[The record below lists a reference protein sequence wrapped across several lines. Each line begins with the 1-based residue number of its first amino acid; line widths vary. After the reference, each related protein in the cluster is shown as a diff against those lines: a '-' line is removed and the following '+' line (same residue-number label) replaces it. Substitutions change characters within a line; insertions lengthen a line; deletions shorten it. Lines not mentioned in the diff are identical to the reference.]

1 MNKQTHNTMKTILI
15 ALWTCC
21 LAVLNPAKAESVHIA
36 SPDGRLQMHVTDEGN
51 RLIYRVDYQER
62 PVVLPS
68 QLGIDAGEKWLGD
81 IRILEVQTAER
92 DTVWHPVYGERSS
105 VRDRYRAC
113 TLTLGKKGGSRS
125 RLVLDVRAYD
135 EGIAFRYRFPGGQYL
150 HITGEYTEFA
160 FPDNTHAYFTARAQT
175 PYEYLP
181 LANWPGESD
190 RPLMLTLA
198 GGTYVCLAEAQV
210 VDYVRTKFSLA
221 EGKRNTLA
229 TAMYGPVDEIAPYA
243 TPWRVIMAA
252 DRPGDI
258 LQNNDLL
265 LNLNPPC
272 EIENTA
278 WIKPGKV
285 MREVTL
291 TTEGGMRLV
300 DFAVKRRLQYIHFDA
315 GWYGF
320 EYDKES
326 DATTVTLDP
335 KRNPDPNALDLQAVI
350 RYARSKG
357 IGVLLY
363 VNQRALQQQLDELLP
378 LYKSWGVAGLK
389 FGFVQVGSQTWTR
402 WMHEAVK
409 KCARYG
415 LMVDIHDEYRPTGFS
430 RTYPNLLTQ
439 EGIRGNE
446 EFPDAT
452 HNTTLPFTRYVA
464 GAADYTICYYRQD
477 FGRLG
482 REEDAH
488 GVPRSR
494 TILTTPA
501 HQLALAAVYYSPFQF
516 LYWYDKPSDSQDEP
530 ELKFFD
536 DTPTVWDDTRVVQGE
551 IGRHIT
557 VARRTGDDWFLG
569 TITNN
574 DGRRLTVPL
583 DFLDPGTAYIAEV
596 YTDGPRT
603 LPTRTKVK
611 TARYRVTSTTVLR
624 FALKPSGGA
633 ALRLVKEQVKD
644 EAVKNYR
651 KQEL

>member
-1 MNKQTHNTMKTILI
+1 MNNTMKTILI
-15 ALWTCC
+15 ALWVCC
-21 LAVLNPAKAESVHIA
+21 LAVLSPVKAETVRIA
-36 SPDGRLQMHVTDEGN
+36 SPDGRLQMHVTDGGS
-51 RLIYRVDYQER
+51 RLTYRVDYQER

-68 QLGIDAGEKWLGD
+68 QLGIEAGEKWLED
-81 IRILEVQTAER
+81 IRILEVQTTEQ

-113 TLTLGKKGGSRS
+113 TLMLGKKADSRS
-125 RLVLDVRAYD
+125 RLALDVRAYD

-150 HITGEYTEFA
+150 HITDEHTEFA
-160 FPDNTHAYFTARAQT
+160 FPDSTHAYFTARAQT
-175 PYEYLP
+175 AYEYLP

-210 VDYVRTKFSLA
+210 VNYVRTKFALA

-291 TTEGGMRLV
+291 TTEGGMELV

-320 EYDKES
+320 ENDKAS

-335 KRNPDPNALDLQAVI
+335 RRNPDPDALDLQAVI

-363 VNQRALQQQLDELLP
+363 INQRALQQQLDELLP

-389 FGFVQVGSQTWTR
+389 FGFVQVGSQMWTS

-464 GAADYTICYYRQD
+464 GAGDYTICYYRQD
-477 FGRLG
+477 FGRLE

-494 TILTTPA
+494 TIRTTPA

-516 LYWYDKPSDSQDEP
+516 LYWYDKPSDSRGEP

-536 DTPTVWDDTRVVQGE
+536 DIPTVWDDTRVLQGE

-569 TITNN
+569 AITNN
-574 DGRRLTVPL
+574 DARRLTVPL
-583 DFLDPGTAYIAEV
+583 GFLDPSTAYIAEV
-596 YTDGPRT
+596 YTDGPRS

-611 TARYRVTSTTVLR
+611 TARYRVTSATVLR

-633 ALRLVKEQVKD
+633 ALRLVKEQGKDKTVKD
-644 EAVKNYR
+644 YR